1 MNCYNHIDQPAVG
14 TCIDCGKGLCSE
26 CSNKYTIFICD
37 SCNLKRL
44 YTEKS
49 SIATRWGISIAIAI
63 LFTLLNFEILPK
75 DFIIY
80 LIMLP
85 SMIICVFIIS
95 MSIQYR
101 WRALNSVIP
110 PVSFVVSF
118 FIGWLLIGWFL
129 ALIGW
134 ILYVSI
140 RVTLSF
146 FIGLIITPIM
156 LFKDIKRY
164 KEVNRTIKYISKG

>member
-26 CSNKYTIFICD
+26 CSNKYNIFICD

-49 SIATRWGISIAIAI
+49 SIATRWGISIAIAV
-63 LFTLLNFEILPK
+63 LFTLINFEILPK
-75 DFIIY
+75 DFLIY

-85 SMIICVFIIS
+85 AMIICVFIIS
-95 MSIQYR
+95 ISIQYG
-101 WRALNSVIP
+101 WRALNSVMP

-118 FIGWLLIGWFL
+118 FIGLI
-129 ALIGW
+129 
-134 ILYVSI
+134 S
-140 RVTLSF
+140 
-146 FIGLIITPIM
+146 TPIM

>member
-1 MNCYNHIDQPAVG
+1 MNCYNHTDQPAVA

-26 CSNKYTIFICD
+26 CSNKYNIFICD

-49 SIATRWGISIAIAI
+49 SIATRWGISIAIAV
-63 LFTLLNFEILPK
+63 LFTLLNFEMLPK
-75 DFIIY
+75 DFLIY

-85 SMIICVFIIS
+85 AFIIS
-95 MSIQYR
+95 ISIQYG
-101 WRALNSVIP
+101 WRALNSVMP
-110 PVSFVVSF
+110 PVSFVVSL